1 MAPSQSIR
9 LEIPLQLPY
18 LCRVLLAIFLALAPT
33 FKPHPH
39 KAHPPAEDPAQQAW
53 YFVEDHADVI
63 YPVVALIVAGLIFLG
78 VRRGMRSNVD
88 ELRQQQDQKDRI
100 VRMMRSK
107 LLVTPE
113 DAAGELQIDRFRAG
127 ALLEELV
134 TEGKLVHQRMGGG
147 VQSYRL
153 KGL

>member
-1 MAPSQSIR
+1 
-9 LEIPLQLPY
+9 
-18 LCRVLLAIFLALAPT
+18 VLLALCHEALAFLLSAPT
-33 FKPHPH
+33 FRPRVH
-39 KAHPPAEDPAQQAW
+39 KVHPPPEDEAQKIW
-53 YFVEDHADVI
+53 YFVEDHGDVI
-63 YPVVALIVAGLIFLG
+63 YPVFALAVALIIFLG

-88 ELRQQQDQKDRI
+88 ELREKQDHKDAI
-100 VRMMRSK
+100 VRMMRAK

-113 DAAGELQIDRFRAG
+113 DAAGELKIDRFRAS

>member
-1 MAPSQSIR
+1 V
-9 LEIPLQLPY
+9 
-18 LCRVLLAIFLALAPT
+18 CRVLLALCHEALAFMLRLAAPT
-33 FKPHPH
+33 FRPHPH
-39 KAHPPAEDPAQQAW
+39 KVHPPPEDPVQQVW
-53 YFVEDHADVI
+53 YFVEDHGDFI
-63 YPVVALIVAGLIFLG
+63 YPLVALLVAALIFLG

-88 ELRQQQDQKDRI
+88 ELQEKQDQKDRI
-100 VRMMRSK
+100 VRMMRAK

-113 DAAGELQIDRFRAG
+113 DAAGELKIDRFRAG

-147 VQSYRL
+147 IQSYRL